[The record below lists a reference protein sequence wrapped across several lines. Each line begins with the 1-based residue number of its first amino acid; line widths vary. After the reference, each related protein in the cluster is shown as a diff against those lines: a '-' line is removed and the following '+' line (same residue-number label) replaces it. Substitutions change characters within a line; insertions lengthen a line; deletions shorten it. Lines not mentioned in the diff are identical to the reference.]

1 MGKMFLLWTEN
12 SQKGGKMEIMEE
24 NLALGAKILP
34 KKVEKVTNRR
44 QILRA
49 TRIRSLFV
57 I

>member
-1 MGKMFLLWTEN
+1 MDKEE
-12 SQKGGKMEIMEE
+12 KGGEMEIMEE